1 MEGENIDQE
10 ILTTKRNTRRARKKG
25 ENMSIRI
32 ENEKFYILEAGNEKW
47 IYSSEKD
54 AIKSLRELLTENKDL
69 NQENVSILEVDTK
82 EEKWQIKQISWS
94 KIAIE
99 LIRGEL

>member
-1 MEGENIDQE
+1 
-10 ILTTKRNTRRARKKG
+10 
-25 ENMSIRI
+25 MSIKI

-54 AIKSLRELLTENKDL
+54 AITSLRKLLAESKNL
-69 NQENVSILEVDTK
+69 NEENVSILEVDTK